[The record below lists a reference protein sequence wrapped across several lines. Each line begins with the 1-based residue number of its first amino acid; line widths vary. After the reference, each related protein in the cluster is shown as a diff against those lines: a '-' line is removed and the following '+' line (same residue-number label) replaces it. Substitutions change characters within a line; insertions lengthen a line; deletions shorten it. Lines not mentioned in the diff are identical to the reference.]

1 MFSIWLEAHLIPH
14 SGFSLLLLWK
24 ASQKLLSQQQKK
36 KIVLLVH
43 YASNIGKIHHHELKT
58 VMCSFSCAKSVSQSV
73 RLLTKQIHSRALISH
88 TQSNSLLMYKSIRL
102 TIVCHSASQFTSQ
115 LTNLKS
121 MLTLLLQ
128 EMQLVHVIRLEST
141 EWLHVCL
148 ELASNNING
157 SSSVHWSQWNS

>member
-1 MFSIWLEAHLIPH
+1 MKPILFHTVVLVFCY
-14 SGFSLLLLWK
+14 SGRHHKNYFLN
-24 ASQKLLSQQQKK
+24 KK
-36 KIVLLVH
+36 IIIVLLVH
-43 YASNIGKIHHHELKT
+43 YASNIGKLHHHELKRVT
-58 VMCSFSCAKSVSQSV
+58 CSFSCAKSVSQSFSQSV

-88 TQSNSLLMYKSIRL
+88 TRSNSLLMYKSIRL

-148 ELASNNING
+148 ELASNSING
-157 SSSVHWSQWNS
+157 GSSVH

>member
-24 ASQKLLSQQQKK
+24 ASQKLLSQQKK
-36 KIVLLVH
+36 IIVLLVH
-43 YASNIGKIHHHELKT
+43 YASNIGKLHHHELKT
-58 VMCSFSCAKSVSQSV
+58 VTCSFSCAKSVSQSV

-88 TQSNSLLMYKSIRL
+88 TRSNSLLMYKSIRL

-148 ELASNNING
+148 ELASNSING
-157 SSSVHWSQWNS
+157 GSSVHWSQWNS

>member
-24 ASQKLLSQQQKK
+24 ASQKLLSQQKKKK

-43 YASNIGKIHHHELKT
+43 YASNIGKLHHHELKT
-58 VMCSFSCAKSVSQSV
+58 VTCSFSCAKSVSQSV

-88 TQSNSLLMYKSIRL
+88 TRSNSLLMYKSIRL

-148 ELASNNING
+148 ELASNSING
-157 SSSVHWSQWNS
+157 GSSVH